1 MIKIKDDYV
10 ILVDEAEYTA
20 AIDKHKT
27 DKKGYPIYKV
37 LGYYS
42 TFDRAL
48 KGIYEYMVRIG
59 LQEKDYTL
67 PEAIEYLTKMNDEMK
82 SLIEKRAMF

>member
-1 MIKIKDDYV
+1 MIRIKDDYV
-10 ILVDEAEYTA
+10 ILVNNAEYTA

-27 DKKGYPIYKV
+27 DKKGYPIYKE

-42 TFDRAL
+42 TFNSAL
-48 KGIYEYMVRIG
+48 KGIYEYMIRIG

-67 PEAIEYLTKMNDEMK
+67 SEAIEYLTKMNNEMK
-82 SLIEKRAMF
+82 KTIDRRVVF

>member
-10 ILVDEAEYTA
+10 ILVNNAEYTA

-27 DKKGYPIYKV
+27 DKKGYPIYKE

-42 TFDRAL
+42 TFNSAL
-48 KGIYEYMVRIG
+48 KGIYEYMIRVG

-67 PEAIEYLTKMNDEMK
+67 SEAIDYLTKMNDEMK
-82 SLIEKRAMF
+82 KLIDKKIEF

>member
-27 DKKGYPIYKV
+27 DKKGYPVYKV

-42 TFDRAL
+42 TFEHAL
-48 KGIYEYMVRIG
+48 KGIYDYMVRIG

-67 PEAIEYLTKMNDEMK
+67 TEAIEYLTKMNNEMK